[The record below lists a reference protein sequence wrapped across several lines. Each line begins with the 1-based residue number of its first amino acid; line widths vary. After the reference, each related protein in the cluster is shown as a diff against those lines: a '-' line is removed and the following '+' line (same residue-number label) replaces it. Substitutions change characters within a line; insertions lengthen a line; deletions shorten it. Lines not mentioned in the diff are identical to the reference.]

1 MIEMIKIF
9 TYGIFIGSFE
19 VVPGISGGTL
29 ALLLNIYERLISA
42 IINIKT
48 DFKKNFKFLATI
60 VSGMGVGIY
69 VFSHIILLLNE
80 HYPIETNCTLAG
92 LIVGLIP
99 TIFKKS
105 IGEKFSFKNFL
116 AFILTLIFMIIINL
130 ISIINSLDTNISNGT
145 ILTSLNLMQFFKFI
159 FVGSLSAFCL
169 MLPGCSGTMIM
180 LVFGIYFS
188 VINAIH
194 SFNFLILMPVGV
206 GILLGLVF
214 GAKTIDYCFTN
225 FAKATYFGI
234 LGLIVGS
241 AFTPFYS
248 SINLLMKLRRQLN
261 NEFLVHFTLSILFL
275 LIGTIFSYYFSKK
288 TNDLNFK
295 RS

>member
-105 IGEKFSFKNFL
+105 IGEK
-116 AFILTLIFMIIINL
+116 
-130 ISIINSLDTNISNGT
+130 
-145 ILTSLNLMQFFKFI
+145 
-159 FVGSLSAFCL
+159 C
-169 MLPGCSGTMIM
+169 
-180 LVFGIYFS
+180 
-188 VINAIH
+188 
-194 SFNFLILMPVGV
+194 
-206 GILLGLVF
+206 
-214 GAKTIDYCFTN
+214 
-225 FAKATYFGI
+225 
-234 LGLIVGS
+234 
-241 AFTPFYS
+241 
-248 SINLLMKLRRQLN
+248 
-261 NEFLVHFTLSILFL
+261 
-275 LIGTIFSYYFSKK
+275 
-288 TNDLNFK
+288 
-295 RS
+295 